1 MKLSLA
7 LSILISSSAT
17 VSTTAFAPS
26 AQQTRRAFVGQSS
39 SSSSLLVLQQ
49 SSTPAAA
56 AAAAAA
62 AEDEITKKSKK
73 AERLRF
79 MKSDQFHR
87 QGFKD
92 VREKVETTMG
102 EQFESTLVK
111 DLKSSNYV
119 VERDGVRV
127 HLAKVKKVI

>member
-1 MKLSLA
+1 MPSA
-7 LSILISSSAT
+7 FIGRTPSSSYSSSLILQQSSA
-17 VSTTAFAPS
+17 ST
-26 AQQTRRAFVGQSS
+26 SS
-39 SSSSLLVLQQ
+39 SSS
-49 SSTPAAA
+49 AAA
-56 AAAAAA
+56 AAQ
-62 AEDEITKKSKK
+62 DEVTRKSKK

-87 QGFKD
+87 QGFKE
-92 VREKVETTMG
+92 VREKVESTMG

-127 HLAKVKKVI
+127 HLAKVRQRESV

>member
-7 LSILISSSAT
+7 LSILVGSSVTTTEAFMPCAFVGRAPSSSSA
-17 VSTTAFAPS
+17 
-26 AQQTRRAFVGQSS
+26 
-39 SSSSLLVLQQ
+39 LVLQQ
-49 SSTPAAA
+49 SSASTSAASQ
-56 AAAAAA
+56 
-62 AEDEITKKSKK
+62 DEITKTSKK

-79 MKSDQFHR
+79 MKSEQFHR
-87 QGFKD
+87 QGFKE

-119 VERDGVRV
+119 VERDGVKV
-127 HLAKVKKVI
+127 HLAKVR

>member
-1 MKLSLA
+1 MKLALA
-7 LSILISSSAT
+7 LSILIGSSVTTTEAFVPSAFIGRTPSSSYSSSLILQQSSA
-17 VSTTAFAPS
+17 ST
-26 AQQTRRAFVGQSS
+26 SS
-39 SSSSLLVLQQ
+39 SSS
-49 SSTPAAA
+49 AAA
-56 AAAAAA
+56 AAQ
-62 AEDEITKKSKK
+62 DEVTRKSKK

-87 QGFKD
+87 QGFKE
-92 VREKVETTMG
+92 VREKVESTMG

-127 HLAKVKKVI
+127 HLAKVRQRESV

>member
-1 MKLSLA
+1 MPSA
-7 LSILISSSAT
+7 FIGRTPSSSYSSSLILQQSSA
-17 VSTTAFAPS
+17 ST
-26 AQQTRRAFVGQSS
+26 SS
-39 SSSSLLVLQQ
+39 SSS
-49 SSTPAAA
+49 AAA
-56 AAAAAA
+56 AAAQ
-62 AEDEITKKSKK
+62 DEVTRKSKK

-87 QGFKD
+87 QGFKE
-92 VREKVETTMG
+92 VREKVESTMG

-127 HLAKVKKVI
+127 HLAKVRQRESV

>member
-1 MKLSLA
+1 MKLALA
-7 LSILISSSAT
+7 LSILIGSSVTTTEAFVPSAFIGRTPSSSYSSSLILQQSSA
-17 VSTTAFAPS
+17 ST
-26 AQQTRRAFVGQSS
+26 SS
-39 SSSSLLVLQQ
+39 SSS
-49 SSTPAAA
+49 AAA
-56 AAAAAA
+56 AAAQ
-62 AEDEITKKSKK
+62 DEVTRKSKK

-87 QGFKD
+87 QGFKE
-92 VREKVETTMG
+92 VREKVESTMG

-127 HLAKVKKVI
+127 HLAKVRQRESV